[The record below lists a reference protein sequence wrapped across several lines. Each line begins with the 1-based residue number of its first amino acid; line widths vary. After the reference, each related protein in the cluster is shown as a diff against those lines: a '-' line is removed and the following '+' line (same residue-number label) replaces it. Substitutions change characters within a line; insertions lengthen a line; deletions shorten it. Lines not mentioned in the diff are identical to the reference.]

1 MPATTIIFLLAALPV
16 FLLFSWVHRGS
27 VRRVVRIEGGTV
39 DAMLLA
45 ESRQQEN
52 EILEEA
58 IREKLAAV
66 RECERRVYGKVTG
79 RGARRPSE
87 LAVMDLDESTEAVAR
102 LAERVEA
109 IDLRTEE
116 RREEFQR
123 AFDARR
129 EELLTVVRRGKTR
142 DKVFAVT
149 AWVGETWVL
158 VLTVYVLYTFFA

>member
-1 MPATTIIFLLAALPV
+1 MPATTIIFLLVALPA

-27 VRRVVRIEGGTV
+27 VRRLVRIEGGTV

-52 EILEEA
+52 EIREEA

-79 RGARRPSE
+79 KGARRPSE

-129 EELLTVVRRGKTR
+129 EELLAVVRRGKTR
-142 DKVFAVT
+142 DRIFAVT

>member
-1 MPATTIIFLLAALPV
+1 MPATTIIFLLVALPA

-27 VRRVVRIEGGTV
+27 VRRLVRIEGGTV

-52 EILEEA
+52 EIREEA

-79 RGARRPSE
+79 KGARRPSE

-123 AFDARR
+123 TFDARR
-129 EELLTVVRRGKTR
+129 EELLAVVRRGKTR
-142 DKVFAVT
+142 DRIFAVT